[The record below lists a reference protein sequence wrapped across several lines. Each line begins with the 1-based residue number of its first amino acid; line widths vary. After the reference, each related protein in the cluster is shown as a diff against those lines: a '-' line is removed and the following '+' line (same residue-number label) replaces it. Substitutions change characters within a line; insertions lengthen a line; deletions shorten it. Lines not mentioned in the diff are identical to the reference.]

1 MSIHLPSKDNNYY
14 WRLELRDG
22 RIIDIPPRYVETVK
36 RKMDSRQPIHTSDGS
51 IPFAQVVSFNRSSKE
66 FTDRTLMEGVAQ
78 AFNEP
83 LVTDDNSVKAKW
95 AKKRMTRSEYEKQ
108 AKGTTYRRIG
118 EEENFIIVA
127 FVIPTHRFDKSYMM
141 ECTDDEIRLLE
152 RF

>member
-22 RIIDIPPRYVETVK
+22 RVIDIPPRYVDLVK
-36 RKMDSRQPIHTSDGS
+36 RKMDSRQPIHTNDGS

-66 FTDRTLMEGVAQ
+66 FTDRTLMAGVAQ

-83 LVTDDNSVKAKW
+83 LVTDEGEVKAMW
-95 AKKRMTRSEYEKQ
+95 AKKRMSRNEYEKQ
-108 AKGTTYRRIG
+108 AKGSTYRKIG
-118 EEENFIIVA
+118 EEDSFVIVA
-127 FVIPTHRFDKSYMM
+127 FVIPVHRFDKSYME
-141 ECTDDEIRLLE
+141 ECTDAEIRLLE